1 MARQFLADA
10 SNHILL
16 GSRSIEKGE
25 RAVKELQSQHLSGI
39 VELVQVDVS
48 SEDSVAAAA
57 AKAVESE
64 HGKYVATTS
73 LSIAF
78 LGLLRHH

>member
-57 AKAVESE
+57 KAVESE

>member
-1 MARQFLADA
+1 LARQLLAEA

-25 RAVKELQSQHLSGI
+25 RAVKELQTQNLSGT

-57 AKAVESE
+57 KAVESK
-64 HGKYVATTS
+64 HGKYVDTASSHSFSWVTQAS
-73 LSIAF
+73 
-78 LGLLRHH
+78 

>member
-1 MARQFLADA
+1 MALQLLVEA
-10 SNHILL
+10 SNHVLL

-25 RAVKELQSQHLSGI
+25 RAVQELQSQHLSGT

-57 AKAVESE
+57 KTVESK
-64 HGKYVATTS
+64 HKKYVATTS
-73 LSIAF
+73 LLIAF
-78 LGLLRHH
+78 LG

>member
-1 MARQFLADA
+1 VARQFLADA

-25 RAVKELQSQHLSGI
+25 RAVKELQSQHLSGT

-48 SEDSVAAAA
+48 SEDSVAAA

-73 LSIAF
+73 LFIAF

>member
-1 MARQFLADA
+1 VARQFLADA

-16 GSRSIEKGE
+16 GSRSIEKGW
-25 RAVKELQSQHLSGI
+25 RAVKELQSQHLSGT

-48 SEDSVAAAA
+48 SEDSVAAA